1 MSKAIKNDKSLKK
14 DNVFIDEEVN
24 RYKDLNEKIRQKI
37 NGWLTGFGKKRLTE
51 CEYIKKKVDEFIKNV
66 TKNAINRWK
75 TLKVHTLVLST
86 NCDKWHN
93 SRWSQMEKV

>member
-1 MSKAIKNDKSLKK
+1 M
-14 DNVFIDEEVN
+14 V
-24 RYKDLNEKIRQKI
+24 
-37 NGWLTGFGKKRLTE
+37 
-51 CEYIKKKVDEFIKNV
+51 IKKSIDEFIKNV

-93 SRWSQMEKV
+93 SRWSEIEKV

>member
-37 NGWLTGFGKKRLTE
+37 NG
-51 CEYIKKKVDEFIKNV
+51 
-66 TKNAINRWK
+66 
-75 TLKVHTLVLST
+75 
-86 NCDKWHN
+86 
-93 SRWSQMEKV
+93 